1 MPEAKPKFD
10 GVTVKLA
17 GGTYVVPPLSFKNW
31 TAQEPLI
38 RDFWKV
44 REKVLEKND
53 DKALIDNPF
62 ITKYVP
68 IVQAAISQN
77 YPELPAGY
85 FADALTLKDIPQFSN
100 ALAAALVDDQEESAP
115 GEARAAAR

>member
-1 MPEAKPKFD
+1 VPEAKPKFE

-17 GGTYVVPPLSFKNW
+17 GNTYVVPPLSFKNW

-44 REKVLEKND
+44 REKVLEAKD

-62 ITKYVP
+62 ITKYIP
-68 IVQAAISQN
+68 IVQAAIMQN
-77 YPELPAGY
+77 HPDAPI
-85 FADALTLKDIPQFSN
+85 FADVLTLKDIPEFSN
-100 ALAAALVDDQEESAP
+100 ALAAALVDDQEEPAP
-115 GEARAAAR
+115 GEARAATR